1 MKRYLFPRIRDI
13 LFTSIFAAAVL
24 LGPRML
30 NQDGDLPRH
39 MAIGRYVLAGH
50 LPPVNDIF
58 SHTVPGAPFAPH
70 KWLSGVLF
78 YLAYLIFDERGMVIL
93 SATALAV
100 TFAFIYNQSVSRAGA
115 RLPVF
120 FLVAWGAALSSLH
133 WIVRPHIFTM
143 LLFAFW
149 LVMTDKLA
157 RGEKVRVWYFPA
169 LMFLWNNIH
178 GEYLSGFLVTLA
190 YLVGWG
196 WDFLFN
202 RENTSIETGKRLGAA
217 AGFSVLVTLLNPI
230 SLRAWGTLTSW
241 LGNEYLMSHTDETIP
256 PNFADTKFLVL
267 LAFLAFSLFLLAMKR
282 EKLSTGQAMTL
293 AGFSALTL
301 LSARNIHFY
310 GVAAPY
316 LLATTLTGSLAVP
329 LVKRYE
335 TSFAIIESRLTGFVW
350 PLLTVILGI
359 FVLIATPLG
368 QVEHFSPAFFPIE
381 AVKWLQSHPQ
391 KGEMF
396 NPFDWGGYLSLM
408 LPEKKVFID
417 SQGDVYG
424 EAFIRKYEQVIT
436 LKPGWQGILDGY
448 KVQWALVNADWP
460 LVSALAAEGWR
471 EVYRDRTAVIL
482 VKGGGD

>member
-1 MKRYLFPRIRDI
+1 L
-13 LFTSIFAAAVL
+13 
-24 LGPRML
+24 
-30 NQDGDLPRH
+30 
-39 MAIGRYVLAGH
+39 AIGRYVLAGH

-93 SATALAV
+93 SATALAI
-100 TFAFIYNQSVSRAGA
+100 TFAFIYSQSVSRTGV

-120 FLVAWGAALSSLH
+120 FLVTWGAALSSLH

-149 LVMTDKLA
+149 LVLTDKLA
-157 RGEKVRVWYFPA
+157 HGEKVRVWYFPA

-178 GEYLSGFLVTLA
+178 GEYLSGFLVTVA
-190 YLVGWG
+190 YLAGWG

-202 RENTSIETGKRLGAA
+202 REKTSIETGKRLGAA
-217 AGFSVLVTLLNPI
+217 AGLSVLVTLLNPV
-230 SLRAWGTLTSW
+230 SLRAWGTVTGW
-241 LGNEYLMSHTDETIP
+241 LGNEYLMAHTDETIP
-256 PNFADTKFLVL
+256 PNFANTKFLVL

-316 LLATTLTGSLAVP
+316 LLASTLTGSLAVP
-329 LVKRYE
+329 LVNRYE
-335 TSFAIIESRLTGFVW
+335 SFFANIESRLTGFVW
-350 PLLTVILGI
+350 PLLTILLGI

-368 QVEHFSPAFFPIE
+368 QVEHFSQAFFPVE

-391 KGEMF
+391 EGEMF

-436 LKPGWQGILDGY
+436 LRGDWQNILSEYD
-448 KVQWALVNADWP
+448 VQWAIIPPSWP
-460 LVSALAAEGWR
+460 LGDALGKAGWQ
-471 EVYRDRTAVIL
+471 EMYRDKTAVIYSR
-482 VKGGGD
+482 